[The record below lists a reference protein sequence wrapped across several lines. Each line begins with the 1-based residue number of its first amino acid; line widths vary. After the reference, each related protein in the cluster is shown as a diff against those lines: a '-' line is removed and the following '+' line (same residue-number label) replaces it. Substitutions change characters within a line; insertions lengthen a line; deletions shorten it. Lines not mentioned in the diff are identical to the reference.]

1 MTEVEVLEKVRE
13 KIGNQETSGVTDRT
27 VQDFYANWKE
37 FETDENSSVILDKIL
52 KQCETVKGQHSNA
65 MRQLV
70 QKEQELQSFKTE
82 KDKLTADLEE
92 LRKKT
97 VQTPPVT
104 PTEKKEVNEEMQAI
118 MAQLSALT
126 TTISDLQ
133 REKTEA
139 ARQELVAKRK
149 ETVIALVNDP
159 KSGMPIEA
167 ITETLIEFWDF
178 SKDKSV
184 EDYLKEIQDKYN
196 EKAKKMNPQFAPLAG
211 YGGRGTN
218 TESYIERKRKE
229 RAAEEER
236 KAAKLSK
243 INEKYKY

>member
-27 VQDFYANWKE
+27 VQDFYASWKD
-37 FETDENSSVILDKIL
+37 FETEENSNVILEKVL
-52 KQCETVKGQHSNA
+52 KQCETVKGQHNNS

-139 ARQELVAKRK
+139 AKQEATRQRRES
-149 ETVIALVNDP
+149 VIALVNDP
-159 KSGMPIEA
+159 KSGMPIES

-184 EDYLKEIQDKYN
+184 EDYVKEIQDKYN
-196 EKAKKMNPQFAPLAG
+196 EKAKKMNPQFAPIAG
-211 YGGRGTN
+211 YGGHGTN